1 MKPKI
6 LIPVIF
12 GIVII
17 IILMTILVPVNQK
30 PITVTEK
37 PINVKPIPIRENPIP
52 TNETATP
59 ISNNTIPTNQTAL
72 PVNDTMALIT
82 PIDFSYELNSI
93 LKSSLASKKISMS
106 TPLKISGGSIAKYC
120 TFYSNAEKQRSVEY
134 CTSTELK
141 DLDGK
146 FLGNIHM
153 VGNTDSPD
161 AVLGIIQTDPHM
173 SNLDSLKATY
183 EIMVESLVC
192 DCWQDQKPGDLE
204 SVSSWIDIAKSHHL
218 EAKGITSSSKITG
231 LAQKQ
236 LVLEVTTNTEGYLW
250 KFIISN

>member
-12 GIVII
+12 GIAII

-37 PINVKPIPIRENPIP
+37 PINVKPIPIRENLIS
-52 TNETATP
+52 TNETAIP
-59 ISNNTIPTNQTAL
+59 INNNTIPTNQTAL

-82 PIDFSYELNSI
+82 PIDFSYDLNSI

-106 TPLKISGGSIAKYC
+106 TPLKISGGSITKYC

-141 DLDGK
+141 DSDGK
-146 FLGNIHM
+146 FFGNIHM

-173 SNLDSLKATY
+173 SNLDSLKTTY

-218 EAKGITSSSKITG
+218 EAKGVTSSSKITG